1 MAAFNLEFQ
10 DFMKTLGDSTR
21 LEIIEL
27 LKTGEKKAIEIQE
40 TLQKSQSTISQ
51 HLTRLIKNNIIKCRL
66 EDEEVI
72 QIVTDSKNHG
82 KKEVTRKVKMK
93 YYYVEHNEI
102 FNIIANLKSFVS
114 KLQTKKLDEISQS
127 DVLDTLL

>member
-1 MAAFNLEFQ
+1 
-10 DFMKTLGDSTR
+10 
-21 LEIIEL
+21 
-27 LKTGEKKAIEIQE
+27 
-40 TLQKSQSTISQ
+40 
-51 HLTRLIKNNIIKCRL
+51 LIKNNIIKCRL

-72 QIVTDSKNHG
+72 QIVTDNKNNS
-82 KKEVTRKVKMK
+82 KKEVPRKVKMK